1 MLCQKFIIQIARH
14 SIKSTDILKED
25 IAMITSNSY
34 IIILN
39 VDFDISSNSRIII
52 EIINIPTLLF
62 LEYLGMMQSDIKWA
76 VHKLI
81 WILWKRTLHADRCMH
96 SMTTN
101 SQCRVHL
108 QSRFCYTIL
117 HHSVFTLCP
126 YGYSSGCRK

>member
-1 MLCQKFIIQIARH
+1 MSKNISSKSLDIVSNLHEYYGLVKWHENSNIA
-14 SIKSTDILKED
+14 
-25 IAMITSNSY
+25 
-34 IIILN
+34 ILN
-39 VDFDISSNSRIII
+39 LEFTISTNSIFVI
-52 EIINIPTLLF
+52 ELINIPTLLF

-117 HHSVFTLCP
+117 NYSVFTLCP
-126 YGYSSGCRK
+126 YGYSSGCKK

>member
-62 LEYLGMMQSDIKWA
+62 LEYLGMMQSDI
-76 VHKLI
+76 
-81 WILWKRTLHADRCMH
+81 R
-96 SMTTN
+96 
-101 SQCRVHL
+101 
-108 QSRFCYTIL
+108 
-117 HHSVFTLCP
+117 
-126 YGYSSGCRK
+126 